1 MQLSRK
7 QYEATKLLTDPTVNS
22 ILYGGAI
29 RGAKT
34 AWGAITFFQLA
45 KTYPNSRWCM
55 MRADTPK
62 ITTNLLPSVANFY
75 SKPEI
80 AKDIAGFNQNKL
92 EYTLKNGSII
102 KMFPESFNQDKTLS
116 RFLGLEMNGFFLD
129 ELSEYQQVT
138 WENAFVRAGSWLNA
152 EPNIWGRKPRPLV
165 LASCNPSKN
174 WVKEVWY
181 DRWVD
186 GSLATKKPSWRYV
199 PAKITDNPWVEKS
212 YYDSLKENMTPENYQ
227 RFVDGDWE
235 YVERKGNEWLYK
247 FDYTQH
253 VKKVKFNPNLPTFLT
268 YDFNVLPY
276 QTLLCF
282 QVDVRPDGVHVIRFY
297 KEYCFESPRNNAKDV
312 TQAWIKDY
320 PMVHGPMPVN
330 YCGDKSGENRVPGLG
345 DINAFIP
352 VKQTLERYL
361 HKGSDMIFRRQFF
374 NEFARTMLNDIL
386 SGTLPIVI
394 EIDEL
399 NCPKLIRDIQESME
413 SDKGGIHKEKV
424 KMTNGL
430 TYEKNGHCV
439 DAFKYGMLSV
449 FEDMYVKRYHNKQY

>member
-1 MQLSRK
+1 MADPSVT
-7 QYEATKLLTDPTVNS
+7 AT
-22 ILYGGAI
+22 LYGGAI

-34 AWGAITFFQLA
+34 SLLA
-45 KTYPNSRWCM
+45 VSNYLKAVSFPNSRWCI
-55 MRADTPK
+55 MRADTPR

-75 SKPEI
+75 SKPELAQNI
-80 AKDIAGFNQNKL
+80 KSFNQNKL
-92 EYTLKNGSII
+92 EFYFKNGSMI
-102 KMFPESFNQDKTLS
+102 KLFPESFNQDKTLS
-116 RFLGLEMNGFFLD
+116 RFLGLEMNGFSFD
-129 ELSEYQQVT
+129 ELSEFQQIT
-138 WENAFVRAGSWLNA
+138 YENAFVRAGSWLNA
-152 EPNIWGRKPRPLV
+152 EPNKWGHKPKSSV
-165 LASCNPSKN
+165 DGSCNPTKN

-181 DRWVD
+181 DPWVD
-186 GSLATKKPSWRYV
+186 GSLATKKPHWRYI
-199 PAKITDNPWVEKS
+199 PAKITDNPWVSQE
-212 YYDSLKENMTPENYQ
+212 YFDSLKQNMNPMNYQ

-235 YVERKGNEWLYK
+235 YTERKGNEWLYN

-253 VKKVKFNPNLPTFLT
+253 VRRNVKFNPNLPTWLT

-282 QVDVRPDGVHVIRFY
+282 QVEQQASGEYIIRFY

-330 YCGDKSGENRVPGLG
+330 YCGDKSGENRVPGFG
-345 DINAFIP
+345 DVNAFIP

-413 SDKGGIHKEKV
+413 DEKGGVHKEKV

-430 TYEKNGHCV
+430 AYEKNGHCV
-439 DAFKYGMLSV
+439 DAFKYGLLSV
-449 FEDMYVKRYHNKQY
+449 FEDMYVKRYHNRQY